1 MRKTRYCRLQKKTCT
16 IGRRVYCGNIGSN
29 GKCYGSIVEMSY
41 GGLIGFFRKAISY
54 NQNITQARK
63 AQIFSILTFL
73 MKETSN
79 NPEAYLEIKN
89 FRKKVKAF
97 LGQLT
102 EESDSFTDI
111 ELPSEESGETNEA
124 NKVEDVQQQKTILYK
139 TESEQ
144 ITPQLKIVGKIDL
157 DKVQGKKKT
166 ILSTNCHI

>member
-1 MRKTRYCRLQKKTCT
+1 
-16 IGRRVYCGNIGSN
+16 
-29 GKCYGSIVEMSY
+29 
-41 GGLIGFFRKAISY
+41 
-54 NQNITQARK
+54 
-63 AQIFSILTFL
+63 

-124 NKVEDVQQQKTILYK
+124 NKVEDVQQQKRSCIKQSLSK
-139 TESEQ
+139 SR
-144 ITPQLKIVGKIDL
+144 PNLK
-157 DKVQGKKKT
+157 
-166 ILSTNCHI
+166 

>member
-1 MRKTRYCRLQKKTCT
+1 
-16 IGRRVYCGNIGSN
+16 
-29 GKCYGSIVEMSY
+29 
-41 GGLIGFFRKAISY
+41 
-54 NQNITQARK
+54 
-63 AQIFSILTFL
+63 

-166 ILSTNCHI
+166 ILSTNLPHLSLEKPSIINSNEIKELLDKKLTNLSESKCKALEKNWIH